1 MITPALTYNPKQKCF
16 YIHNGSAN
24 APENTEDNM
33 IKFTAETKE
42 QKALAKALQRVL
54 K

>member
-1 MITPALTYNPKQKCF
+1 MIKPAVSYNPKQKCF
-16 YIHNGSAN
+16 YIHNASPE
-24 APENTEDNM
+24 APMNTEDNM

-42 QKALAKALQRVL
+42 QKALAKALQRAL